1 MVVKTEEKTTLDVSL
16 FLGVVGKSLRNE
28 ILEFFIEG
36 RELDYP
42 IKFVAEELEINRNTL
57 YKVIGELISS
67 KILVVSRK
75 IGSSTFY
82 RLNMQNGVVLDLV
95 GIFDKAINIKMEEY
109 IEKEESDIRPS
120 CWKEPQP
127 IFKTDYKHHYLQVN
141 HQNFKEETMYK
152 SKKEVAVA

>member
-1 MVVKTEEKTTLDVSL
+1 MVTKTEEKHTPDVSL

-57 YKVIGELISS
+57 YKVIGDLISS
-67 KILVVSRK
+67 KILIVSRK

-82 RLNMQNGVVLDLV
+82 TLNMQNGVVLDLV

-109 IEKEESDIRPS
+109 IEKEEGKIKHS
-120 CWKEPQP
+120 CWEESTP
-127 IFKTDYKHHYLQVN
+127 IHKTNFGYLYKRTDYHR
-141 HQNFKEETMYK
+141 FKEECIGK
-152 SKKEVAVA
+152 SKEEVAVA